1 MVDWVS
7 LAIPFAY
14 LGILIGSLATFSS
27 LYRKRKS
34 ARALSLAP
42 WFPSHLQRDIYFSLL
57 HLEQPTATTAGGKE
71 KKTTAVPETVLK
83 AALLR
88 RAAEDIKRVMAI
100 RDQKQAL
107 SLLLQRGSVGDD
119 LWQRFLRAEKEMEEE
134 VRDVV
139 NEANAYAPNWGQ
151 VIFQSAR
158 EMDQNTLFRQRIDEY
173 QSKVG
178 EEVEWWTRRR
188 AEIQEGFMKE
198 LDAEKGTT
206 TTTTTTTSSAPV
218 VAATATT
225 VKSEPAAAPAAP
237 SVTAVSDDDGVLVEA
252 EVPKVNSGTSS
263 VKKKKKGKK

>member
-1 MVDWVS
+1 M
-7 LAIPFAY
+7 
-14 LGILIGSLATFSS
+14 
-27 LYRKRKS
+27 
-34 ARALSLAP
+34 
-42 WFPSHLQRDIYFSLL
+42 
-57 HLEQPTATTAGGKE
+57 
-71 KKTTAVPETVLK
+71 PETVLK

-88 RAAEDIKRVMAI
+88 RAAEDIKRVIAI

-139 NEANAYAPNWGQ
+139 NEVSFPSNLKPWKVDVNSEVQANAYAPNWGQ

-158 EMDQNTLFRQRIDEY
+158 EMDQNNLFRQRIDEY

-206 TTTTTTTSSAPV
+206 TTATP
-218 VAATATT
+218 VAAAPATP
-225 VKSEPAAAPAAP
+225 VKTEPAAAPAAS
-237 SVTAVSDDDGVLVEA
+237 SVTAGSDDDGVLVEA

>member
-34 ARALSLAP
+34 VRALSLAP

-57 HLEQPTATTAGGKE
+57 HLEQPTSSAGGKE
-71 KKTTAVPETVLK
+71 KKITAVPETVLK

-88 RAAEDIKRVMAI
+88 RAAEDIKRVIAI

-139 NEANAYAPNWGQ
+139 SEANAYAPNWGQ

-158 EMDQNTLFRQRIDEY
+158 EMDQNNLFRQRIDEY

-198 LDAEKGTT
+198 LDAEKGATT
-206 TTTTTTTSSAPV
+206 TTPAAPV
-218 VAATATT
+218 AAAAAAATP
-225 VKSEPAAAPAAP
+225 VKSETAVAAAPP

>member
-1 MVDWVS
+1 MVDWIS

-42 WFPSHLQRDIYFSLL
+42 WFPAHLQRDIYFSLL
-57 HLEQPTATTAGGKE
+57 HLEQPAATNE

-88 RAAEDIKRVMAI
+88 RAAEDIKRVIAI

-139 NEANAYAPNWGQ
+139 QEANAYVPNWGQ

-158 EMDQNTLFRQRIDEY
+158 EMDQNNLFRQRIEEY

-198 LDAEKGTT
+198 LDAEKAGTT
-206 TTTTTTTSSAPV
+206 T
-218 VAATATT
+218 
-225 VKSEPAAAPAAP
+225 PAAAAAVTTAASATPAKAESTTVTAAPP

-252 EVPKVNSGTSS
+252 EVPKINSGTSS

>member
-1 MVDWVS
+1 M
-7 LAIPFAY
+7 
-14 LGILIGSLATFSS
+14 
-27 LYRKRKS
+27 
-34 ARALSLAP
+34 
-42 WFPSHLQRDIYFSLL
+42 
-57 HLEQPTATTAGGKE
+57 
-71 KKTTAVPETVLK
+71 PETVLK

-88 RAAEDIKRVMAI
+88 RAAEDIKRVIAI

-139 NEANAYAPNWGQ
+139 NEVSFPSNLKPWKGDVNSEVQANAYAPNWGQ

-158 EMDQNTLFRQRIDEY
+158 EMDQNNLFRQRIDEY

-206 TTTTTTTSSAPV
+206 TTATP
-218 VAATATT
+218 VAAAPATP
-225 VKSEPAAAPAAP
+225 VKTEPAAAPAAS
-237 SVTAVSDDDGVLVEA
+237 SVTAGSDDDGVLVEA